1 MLCMEPEALESVRRL
16 VTPVAVFDGGI
27 GSYDLV
33 RRIRAA
39 HPEQDVIHLA
49 DRASFPYGTK
59 TEQELLRSVSRATEF
74 LTELGAS
81 VVVLASNAPSVTV
94 LDALRVERG
103 DTVPILGVLPPIGA
117 ALAAL
122 PSDGRLVVAGA
133 SVLIDS
139 PALRR
144 LIATEAGT
152 GARRVT
158 PAAADALVALVE
170 RGGFLD
176 PERAL
181 APVAEFVDMLRHRH
195 RDLAGICLS
204 STHLPWLAPVFAEAA
219 PELSLF
225 DPADGVVAE
234 FAAHATRG
242 SGRLVC
248 LATESPAHPLSEFRQ
263 TLAAMRLELDPE
275 PVRL

>member
-1 MLCMEPEALESVRRL
+1 MEPGTLESLRRL
-16 VTPVAVFDGGI
+16 VTPIAVFDGGI

-33 RRIRAA
+33 RRIRTA

-59 TEQELLRSVSRATEF
+59 TEQELLRSVSRATGF
-74 LTELGAS
+74 LTGLGAS
-81 VVVLASNAPSVTV
+81 AVVLASNAPSVTV
-94 LDALRVERG
+94 LDALRAERG
-103 DTVPILGVLPPIGA
+103 DTVPILGVVPPIGA

-122 PSDGRLVVAGA
+122 PSDAHLVVAGA

-144 LIATEAGT
+144 LIAAEAGAE
-152 GARRVT
+152 ARRVT
-158 PAAADALVALVE
+158 PAVADGLVALVE

-181 APVAEFVDMLRHRH
+181 APVAEFVGLLRQRH
-195 RDLAGICLS
+195 PDLAGISLS
-204 STHLPWLAPVFAEAA
+204 STHLPWLAPVFAEVA

-225 DPADGVVAE
+225 DPADEVVAE
-234 FAAHATRG
+234 FAGHATRG

-248 LATESPAHPLSEFRQ
+248 LVTESPAHRLSEFRQ
-263 TLAAMRLELDPE
+263 TLTAMCLDIDPE
-275 PVRL
+275 LVQF

>member
-1 MLCMEPEALESVRRL
+1 MARRL

-33 RRIRAA
+33 RRIRTA

-49 DRASFPYGTK
+49 DRASFPYGAK
-59 TEQELLRSVSRATEF
+59 TEEELLRSVSRATGF
-74 LTELGAS
+74 LTGLGAS

-94 LDALRVERG
+94 LDALRIERG
-103 DTVPILGVLPPIGA
+103 GEVPILGVVPPIKA

-122 PSDGRLVVAGA
+122 PPDGHLVVAGA

-144 LIATEAGT
+144 LIVAEAGVE
-152 GARRVT
+152 ARRVN
-158 PAAADALVALVE
+158 PAAADGLVALVE

-176 PERAL
+176 PARAL
-181 APVAEFVDMLRHRH
+181 APVAEFVDTLRHRNP
-195 RDLAGICLS
+195 DLAGISLS
-204 STHLPWLAPVFAEAA
+204 STHLPWLAPVFAEVV
-219 PELSLF
+219 PELELF
-225 DPADGVVAE
+225 DPADQVVAD

-242 SGRLVC
+242 SGQLVC
-248 LATESPAHPLSEFRQ
+248 LVTESSTHPLSEYRE
-263 TLAAMRLELDPE
+263 TLAAMQLDIDPQL
-275 PVRL
+275 VAF